1 MTKDELLDALEDER
15 ENLMET
21 IEGLSDEVMLVP
33 GVIGDWSV
41 KDILSHL
48 SQWEAELVKLLWQAQ
63 QGIRPT
69 GLRYTQE
76 EVDAVNAD
84 WREAHKDRDL
94 DSVLSDLQAV
104 RKQTIRR
111 IDAFSDRELNDA
123 QRWPWL
129 RGEPLWKWIESD
141 SFGHEAEHA
150 AEIKDWR
157 ARRGL

>member
-15 ENLMET
+15 EKLLET
-21 IEGLSDEVMLVP
+21 IEGLSDEAMLEP
-33 GVIGDWSV
+33 GVIGEWSV
-41 KDILSHL
+41 KDTLSHL

-76 EVDAVNAD
+76 EVDAVNAA
-84 WREAHKDRDL
+84 WQAAHKDREL
-94 DSVLSDLQAV
+94 DSVLSDMQAV

-111 IDAFSDRELNDA
+111 IEGFNNRDLNDA

-129 RGEPLWKWIESD
+129 RGEPLWKVIEVD

-150 AEIKDWR
+150 AQIQDWR
-157 ARRGL
+157 ARRGI